1 MLAGATLQLA
11 KKIAAAAA
19 VVAVAVAKRTVDAMA
34 SNSCVGVNSEC

>member
-11 KKIAAAAA
+11 KKIAAAA